1 MYKDLVFDYVKNQYG
16 TEPEY
21 LWDSSPESAVF
32 RHRNGKWYGLVMK
45 IHKSRLGIEPEEG
58 ESDEEIFIL
67 NVKCEPLIVDFMTRS
82 KGFYH
87 GYHMNKENWLTI
99 MLDGTVDKGSILQFI
114 DKSYENIGGIAAKGK
129 EKKHA

>member
-1 MYKDLVFDYVKNQYG
+1 MYKELVFDYAKNQYG

-21 LWDSSPESAVF
+21 MWEKSPESAVL
-32 RHRNGKWYGLVMK
+32 RHTNGKWYAVVMK
-45 IHKSRLGIEPEEG
+45 IHKTRLGLEEDG
-58 ESDEEIFIL
+58 EAYIL

-82 KGFYH
+82 KGFFH

-99 MLDGTVDKGSILQFI
+99 LLDGTVDRGTILEFI
-114 DKSYENIGGIAAKGK
+114 DKSYESVSGNISRK